1 MNCQEVQALVEEAI
15 ENRLSASCRRKV
27 NLHLSR
33 CAECRAFLA
42 AEQTEHA
49 AWFRA
54 LNDVS
59 DIPPPATSSAAL
71 ASRLAATAI
80 PAAKRAGSIIVPLW
94 LKRAAAI
101 MLLCGGAALAAWI
114 GTTMESRNLDDNGLA
129 SRSPSG
135 DSDWDSRHLGGE
147 TLPLAPA
154 STPTPEG
161 EPQVKR
167 TLLAATAT
175 IALAATPAQGT
186 SSAEATF
193 DSFSSEFRTSA
204 SAEAMT
210 FLSRFRTVE
219 YSDALSSFDSRE
231 PQGLIIVIH

>member
-1 MNCQEVQALVEEAI
+1 MNCQEIQALVEEAV

-71 ASRLAATAI
+71 ASRLAAAAI
-80 PAAKRAGSIIVPLW
+80 PAAKRAGSITVPLW
-94 LKRAAAI
+94 LKRVAAI

-114 GTTMESRNLDDNGLA
+114 GTTMESRHLG
-129 SRSPSG
+129 G

-175 IALAATPAQGT
+175 IALAMPPAQGS

-204 SAEAMT
+204 AAEASA
-210 FLSRFRTVE
+210 FLSRSRTIE
-219 YSDALSSFDSRE
+219 DSDALASFSSTE